1 MAQTQLNDSQQNCSE
16 LTNFGTSERRLKAV
30 FRPSTYNLSVTRK
43 QLIGLL
49 ALQTIL
55 PVGLTGAALWLT
67 STVGSSELQNQ
78 AKSELSLSESN
89 YNLKL
94 DRAAFSFQ
102 NSSDSKT
109 IAQIASAYN
118 SGKNISN
125 LRQSVKDILETQVK
139 TGEIDSAVLV
149 GKNGQIV
156 VSVTPNIKEKSVNL
170 QKIVD
175 RVFAAKKPITASK
188 IIAKSELQKQLV
200 SLPRAAGDGSV
211 LVRYT
216 ATPVK
221 DPKTKTVIGVLVLE
235 KILSQTTAVASSET
249 INLQSGGYRAIY
261 SVPTDGK
268 FVLASSQ
275 TFTKNQK
282 LPDLLADKSLLK
294 SALAAAGKPVAQEM
308 RTGSKTYTVAAQSLD
323 NLAGK
328 PAAILVRGMPQTDLA
343 SWWGNNWLLAL
354 SVAAAAPLAL
364 AVGVTRLLAK
374 PANSDLLTAD
384 GNLRSNS
391 TAEAQPQS
399 GKCVSEAGLFHSQE
413 DSDFVGVVDGA
424 CLPPLPTRRA
434 GPHHPPP
441 LQENERALVGEA
453 LQDDRTSDN
462 LSDNLNLGELPGLFP
477 KQPNLDSQLAMDF
490 EYGNC
495 AGDRAQITNP
505 EISLTVPTPV
515 LAANSGSNHPQPT
528 NTEPAKSSIA
538 LNQVQEAWQDL
549 NRLNLELQRE
559 ILERQK
565 VQTALR
571 KSEELLQAILDNSTA
586 MIHIKDA
593 DGKYLLTNSHFDNLF
608 HMAKEQITGKTDG
621 DIFPQDKASVLREND
636 LKVIETCSPLSIE
649 EVIPQDDG
657 PHTYL
662 SLKFPLCN
670 SEGTAYAVGTISTDV
685 SDRKKAELTLEKA
698 KVELEIEV
706 EQRTAFLKQ
715 ANQLLQFELAARA
728 RGAITV
734 RQMTAQVARHARTV
748 DGILGASLDLI
759 FLVDQSGRYTYVS
772 RTAAQ
777 AAGMNPREMIR
788 KTWQELGWPPNIME
802 RVHQQCDR
810 IFVTAEPAKG
820 EVIVPTAAWG
830 TRDYEYLLSP
840 VCATD
845 GTVEAVVAT
854 LRDITDRKD
863 AEEAWQLAKEA
874 AELAN
879 RAKSA
884 FLANMSHELR
894 TPLNAIIGYSD
905 MLVEDAEEVG
915 NLEVVSDL
923 DKIRTAG
930 KHLLQLIDDILDIS
944 KIEADKMEIYLES
957 FDVGGLI
964 EEVATT
970 IKPLIEKNGNTLQV
984 LSAENIGAMHGDLMK
999 VRQVILNLLSNAAK
1013 FSENGAIVLTVERI
1027 TSEEFKNKY
1036 QPRVVQMLIL
1046 DAEYLVFRVTD
1057 TGIGMTQEQQERLF
1071 QPFTQADNSTTRKYG
1086 GTGLG
1091 LTISQRFCQMMG
1103 GDIEVTSE
1111 LDCGST
1117 FTASLPAS
1125 LFRRSEF

>member
-1 MAQTQLNDSQQNCSE
+1 MAQTQLNNSQQNCSQP
-16 LTNFGTSERRLKAV
+16 TNFATSERRLKAV

-67 STVGSSELQNQ
+67 STVGSSELQNR

-94 DRAAFSFQ
+94 DRAAFSLQ

-109 IAQIASAYN
+109 IAQTALAYN
-118 SGKNISN
+118 SGKQISD
-125 LRQSVKDILETQVK
+125 LRNSVKQILENHVK
-139 TGEIDSAVLV
+139 TGEIDSAALV
-149 GKNGQIV
+149 GENGQIV
-156 VSVTPNIKEKSVNL
+156 VSVNPNLKEKSVNL

-175 RVFAAKKPITASK
+175 RVFAAKKPITASQ
-188 IIAKSELQKQLV
+188 IIAKSEFQKQLV

-211 LVRYT
+211 LFRYT

-221 DPKTKTVIGVLVLE
+221 DPKTKTVIGVLVLG

-275 TFTKNQK
+275 IFTKNQE

-294 SALAAAGKPVAQEM
+294 SALAAAGKPVAQQIQI
-308 RTGSKTYTVAAQSLD
+308 GSKTYTVAAQSLN

-328 PAAILVRGMPQTDLA
+328 PTAILVRGMPQTA
-343 SWWGNNWLLAL
+343 IATWCGNNWLLAL

-364 AVGVTRLLAK
+364 AVGVTRRIAK

-384 GNLRSNS
+384 GNSRSNS
-391 TAEAQPQS
+391 TAEAQSQS
-399 GKCVSEAGLFHSQE
+399 GKCVSEA
-413 DSDFVGVVDGA
+413 
-424 CLPPLPTRRA
+424 
-434 GPHHPPP
+434 
-441 LQENERALVGEA
+441 NEE
-453 LQDDRTSDN
+453 DRTSDNLSEN

-565 VQTALR
+565 AQTALR

-593 DGKYLLTNSHFDNLF
+593 DGKYLLTNRHFDNLF

-621 DIFPQDKASVLREND
+621 DIFPQEKAAVLREND

-685 SDRKKAELTLEKA
+685 SDRKRAELTLEKA
-698 KVELEIEV
+698 KAELEIEV
-706 EQRTAFLKQ
+706 EQRTLFLKQ
-715 ANQLLQFELAARA
+715 ANQLLQFELAAKV

-748 DGILGASLDLI
+748 DGILGASVDLI
-759 FLVDQSGRYTYVS
+759 FLVDRSGKYTYVS

-788 KTWQELGWPPNIME
+788 KTWQELGWSPQIME
-802 RVHQQCDR
+802 RVHQECDR
-810 IFVTAEPAKG
+810 IFVTAEPA
-820 EVIVPTAAWG
+820 P
-830 TRDYEYLLSP
+830 
-840 VCATD
+840 
-845 GTVEAVVAT
+845 
-854 LRDITDRKD
+854 
-863 AEEAWQLAKEA
+863 
-874 AELAN
+874 
-879 RAKSA
+879 
-884 FLANMSHELR
+884 
-894 TPLNAIIGYSD
+894 
-905 MLVEDAEEVG
+905 
-915 NLEVVSDL
+915 
-923 DKIRTAG
+923 
-930 KHLLQLIDDILDIS
+930 
-944 KIEADKMEIYLES
+944 
-957 FDVGGLI
+957 
-964 EEVATT
+964 
-970 IKPLIEKNGNTLQV
+970 
-984 LSAENIGAMHGDLMK
+984 
-999 VRQVILNLLSNAAK
+999 
-1013 FSENGAIVLTVERI
+1013 
-1027 TSEEFKNKY
+1027 
-1036 QPRVVQMLIL
+1036 
-1046 DAEYLVFRVTD
+1046 
-1057 TGIGMTQEQQERLF
+1057 
-1071 QPFTQADNSTTRKYG
+1071 
-1086 GTGLG
+1086 
-1091 LTISQRFCQMMG
+1091 
-1103 GDIEVTSE
+1103 
-1111 LDCGST
+1111 
-1117 FTASLPAS
+1117 
-1125 LFRRSEF
+1125 

>member
-1 MAQTQLNDSQQNCSE
+1 MAQTQLNDSQQNCSQP
-16 LTNFGTSERRLKAV
+16 TNFATSETKLKAV

-55 PVGLTGAALWLT
+55 PVGLTGAGLWLT

-89 YNLKL
+89 YNLQL
-94 DRAAFSFQ
+94 DRAADRLQ

-125 LRQSVKDILETQVK
+125 LRPVKQILENQVK
-139 TGEIDSAVLV
+139 TGEIDSAALV

-156 VSVTPNIKEKSVNL
+156 VNVNPNLKEKSVNL

-216 ATPVK
+216 ATPVN

-275 TFTKNQK
+275 IFTKNQK

-294 SALAAAGKPVAQEM
+294 SALAAAGKPVAQQM
-308 RTGSKTYTVAAQSLD
+308 QIGSKTYTVAAKSLD

-343 SWWGNNWLLAL
+343 TWWGNNWLLVL
-354 SVAAAAPLAL
+354 SAAAVAPVAL
-364 AVGVTRLLAK
+364 AVAVTRRIAK
-374 PANSDLLTAD
+374 PANSDLSTAD
-384 GNLRSNS
+384 GNWASNS
-391 TAEAQPQS
+391 GPEEKQS
-399 GKCVSEAGLFHSQE
+399 E
-413 DSDFVGVVDGA
+413 
-424 CLPPLPTRRA
+424 
-434 GPHHPPP
+434 
-441 LQENERALVGEA
+441 
-453 LQDDRTSDN
+453 
-462 LSDNLNLGELPGLFP
+462 NLNLGDRPGLFP
-477 KQPNLDSQLAMDF
+477 KKPNLESQLAMDF

-495 AGDRAQITNP
+495 AGDRAPIANP
-505 EISLTVPTPV
+505 EISLTVPTLEV
-515 LAANSGSNHPQPT
+515 AANWGSNHPQPT
-528 NTEPAKSSIA
+528 STELAKSSIA

-549 NRLNLELQRE
+549 NRLHLQLQRE
-559 ILERQK
+559 ILERQNA
-565 VQTALR
+565 QTALR
-571 KSEELLQAILDNSTA
+571 QSEELLQAILDNSTA
-586 MIHIKDA
+586 MIHIKDVE
-593 DGKYLLTNSHFDNLF
+593 GKYLLTNRHFDNLF

-621 DIFPQDKASVLREND
+621 DIFPEDKAAALREND
-636 LKVIETCSPLSIE
+636 LKVIETCSPLGIE

-657 PHTYL
+657 VHTYL

-670 SEGTAYAVGTISTDV
+670 SEGRAYAVGTISTDV

-715 ANQLLQFELAARA
+715 ANQLLQFELAAKI

-759 FLVDQSGRYTYVS
+759 FLVDRSGRYTYVS

-788 KTWQELGWPPNIME
+788 KTWQELGWPPNIMQ
-802 RVHQQCDR
+802 RVHQECDR

-830 TRDYEYLLSP
+830 TRDYEYILSP

-845 GTVEAVVAT
+845 GSVEAVVAT

-905 MLVEDAEEVG
+905 MLVEDAEELG

-970 IKPLIEKNGNTLQV
+970 VKPLMEKNGNTLQV

-1013 FSENGAIVLTVERI
+1013 FSANGAIVLTVERI
-1027 TSEEFKNKY
+1027 TSEELKNKY

-1057 TGIGMTQEQQERLF
+1057 TGIGMTKEQQERLF

-1103 GDIEVTSE
+1103 GDIEVSSE

-1117 FTASLPAS
+1117 FTAFLPAS
-1125 LFRRSEF
+1125 LFRRSEFQ

>member
-1 MAQTQLNDSQQNCSE
+1 MAQTQLNDSQLNCHPPTKVASSE
-16 LTNFGTSERRLKAV
+16 ILKAALK
-30 FRPSTYNLSVTRK
+30 PHLYNFCLSRK

-67 STVGSSELQNQ
+67 SAVGSTQLQNQ
-78 AKSELSLSESN
+78 AKSELSLSEIN
-89 YNLKL
+89 YNVQL
-94 DRAAFSFQ
+94 DRAADRLQ
-102 NSSDSKT
+102 NSSESQT
-109 IAQIASAYN
+109 IAQTASAYN
-118 SGKNISN
+118 SGTNLSN
-125 LRQSVKDILETQVK
+125 LRKSVKQILENQVS
-139 TGEIDSAVLV
+139 TGEIDSAALF
-149 GKNGQIV
+149 GKNRQIV
-156 VSVTPNIKEKSVNL
+156 VSVNPNQKGKSFNL

-175 RVFAAKKPITASK
+175 RVFTAKEPITASE
-188 IIAKSELQKQLV
+188 IIAKSEVQKQLG
-200 SLPRAAGDGSV
+200 SLGPGMGDGSV
-211 LVRYT
+211 LVRYA

-221 DPKTKTVIGVLVLE
+221 DPKTQTVMGILVLG
-235 KILSQTTAVASSET
+235 KILGQTAEVANSET
-249 INLQSGGYRAIY
+249 INLQGGGYSAIY
-261 SVPTDGK
+261 KPLADGK

-275 TFTKNQK
+275 TLTKNQQ
-282 LPDLLADKSLLK
+282 LPDLPTIDKSLLK
-294 SALAAAGKPVAQEM
+294 SALAADGKPVAAQVE
-308 RTGSKTYTVAAQSLD
+308 TGSQTHAVAAKSLD

-328 PAAILVRGMPQTDLA
+328 PGAILVRFIPKT
-343 SWWGNNWLLAL
+343 SETWWGKNWLLLGL
-354 SVAAAAPLAL
+354 SAVAVPLAL
-364 AVGVTRLLAK
+364 AVAVTRRNAK
-374 PANSDLLTAD
+374 LANSDLSTAD
-384 GNLRSNS
+384 GILSSNS
-391 TAEAQPQS
+391 TAEPQQLS
-399 GKCVSEAGLFHSQE
+399 RICVSEARPYARLI
-413 DSDFVGVVDGA
+413 
-424 CLPPLPTRRA
+424 
-434 GPHHPPP
+434 
-441 LQENERALVGEA
+441 NE
-453 LQDDRTSDN
+453 DDRTSDN
-462 LSDNLNLGELPGLFP
+462 LSEKLNLGEFPSLFP
-477 KQPNLDSQLAMDF
+477 KKPILDRQLALDF
-490 EYGNC
+490 PDRSL
-495 AGDRAQITNP
+495 AGDRAKIANFQIP
-505 EISLTVPTPV
+505 LTFHPLELPANCVVSKQSRPTDTA
-515 LAANSGSNHPQPT
+515 L
-528 NTEPAKSSIA
+528 EKSAIA

-549 NRLNLELQRE
+549 NRVNLELQGE
-559 ILERQK
+559 ILDRQNAQK
-565 VQTALR
+565 ALR
-571 KSEELLQAILDNSTA
+571 KSEALLQAILDNSTA
-586 MIHIKDA
+586 MIYIKDVE
-593 DGKYLLTNSHFDNLF
+593 GKYLLTNRHFDNLF

-621 DIFPQDKASVLREND
+621 DIFPQDSSAVLREND
-636 LKVIETCSPLSIE
+636 LKVIEARSPLSIE

-670 SEGTAYAVGTISTDV
+670 SKGRTYAVGTISTDV
-685 SDRKKAELTLEKA
+685 SDRKIAELTLEKA
-698 KVELEIEV
+698 KAELEIEV
-706 EQRTAFLKQ
+706 QQRTLFLKQ
-715 ANQLLQFELAARA
+715 ANELLQFELAARV

-759 FLVDQSGRYTYVS
+759 FLVDRSGKYTYVS

-777 AAGMNPREMIR
+777 AVGMNPREMIS
-788 KTWQELGWPPNIME
+788 KTWQELGWPPKIMQ
-802 RVHQQCDR
+802 RVHQKCDGV
-810 IFVTAEPAKG
+810 FATAEPVKG
-820 EVIVPTAAWG
+820 EVIVPTASWG
-830 TRDYEYLLSP
+830 TRDYEYILSP

-845 GTVEAVVAT
+845 GSVEAVVAT
-854 LRDITDRKD
+854 LRDITERKD

-905 MLVEDAEEVG
+905 MLVEDAEELG

-930 KHLLQLIDDILDIS
+930 KHLLRLIDDILDIS

-970 IKPLIEKNGNTLQV
+970 IKPLMDKNGNTLQV
-984 LSAENIGAMHGDLMK
+984 LSGQNIGAMHGDLMK

-1013 FSENGAIVLTVERI
+1013 FSTNGAIVLTVERI
-1027 TSEEFKNKY
+1027 TSEELKNKY
-1036 QPRVVQMLIL
+1036 QSKVAQMLIL
-1046 DAEYLVFRVTD
+1046 DSEFLIFRVTD

-1103 GDIEVTSE
+1103 GDIEVSSE

-1117 FTASLPAS
+1117 FTACLPAS

>member
-1 MAQTQLNDSQQNCSE
+1 MAQTQLNDSQPNCPQP
-16 LTNFGTSERRLKAV
+16 NKVATSERRLKAA
-30 FRPSTYNLSVTRK
+30 FRPCTYNLSLTRK

-55 PVGLTGAALWLT
+55 PVGLAGAALWLT
-67 STVGSSELQNQ
+67 PAVGSSELQNQ

-89 YNLKL
+89 YNIQL
-94 DRAAFSFQ
+94 DRAADRLQ

-109 IAQIASAYN
+109 IAKIASDYN
-118 SGKNISN
+118 SGNNISK
-125 LRQSVKDILETQVK
+125 LRKSVNEILENQVK
-139 TGEIDSAVLV
+139 TGEIDSAALV

-156 VSVTPNIKEKSVNL
+156 VSVNPNHTEKSFNIK
-170 QKIVD
+170 KIVH
-175 RVFAAKKPITASK
+175 RVFAAQQPITASK
-188 IIAKSELQKQLV
+188 IIAKSEFSKQLG
-200 SLPRAAGDGSV
+200 SLEPFPGDGSF

-216 ATPVK
+216 AIPVK
-221 DPKTKTVIGVLVLE
+221 DPKTQTAIAVLVLG
-235 KILSQTTAVASSET
+235 KIFSQTPAVASSET
-249 INLQSGGYRAIY
+249 VNLQGGGYRAIY
-261 SVPTDGK
+261 APQGEGK

-275 TFTKNQK
+275 TLTKNQQ

-294 SALAAAGKPVAQEM
+294 SALAADGKPVVAQVQI
-308 RTGSKTYTVAAQSLD
+308 GSQTHAVAAQSLP

-328 PAAILVRGMPQTDLA
+328 PAAILVNGIPKTSQT
-343 SWWGNNWLLAL
+343 WWVNNWLLGL
-354 SVAAAAPLAL
+354 SAAAVAAAHLAL
-364 AVGVTRLLAK
+364 AVAATRRNAK
-374 PANSDLLTAD
+374 LPNSDLSTAD
-384 GNLRSNS
+384 GNWASNS
-391 TAEAQPQS
+391 TAFAQQQS
-399 GKCVSEAGLFHSQE
+399 GKCVSVA
-413 DSDFVGVVDGA
+413 
-424 CLPPLPTRRA
+424 
-434 GPHHPPP
+434 
-441 LQENERALVGEA
+441 NEE
-453 LQDDRTSDN
+453 DRTNDN
-462 LSDNLNLGELPGLFP
+462 LSENLNLGELPGLFP
-477 KQPNLDSQLAMDF
+477 KQRNLDSQLAMDF

-495 AGDRAQITNP
+495 AGDRAPITNP
-505 EISLTVPTPV
+505 EISLTVPTLE

-549 NRLNLELQRE
+549 NRFHLQLQQE
-559 ILERQK
+559 ILERQNA
-565 VQTALR
+565 QTALR
-571 KSEELLQAILDNSTA
+571 QSEALLQAILDNSTA
-586 MIHIKDA
+586 MIHIKDVE
-593 DGKYLLTNSHFDNLF
+593 GKYLLTNSHFDNLF
-608 HMAKEQITGKTDG
+608 HRAKEQITGKTDG
-621 DIFPQDKASVLREND
+621 DIFPEDKAAALREND

-657 PHTYL
+657 PHTYI

-670 SEGTAYAVGTISTDV
+670 CEGTAYAVGTISTDV
-685 SDRKKAELTLEKA
+685 SDRKLAEITLEKA
-698 KVELEIEV
+698 KAELEIEV
-706 EQRTAFLKQ
+706 EHRTLFLKQ
-715 ANQLLQFELAARA
+715 ANELLQFELAARA

-734 RQMTAQVARHARTV
+734 RQMTAQVARHARTL

-759 FLVDQSGRYTYVS
+759 FLVDRFGKYTYVS

-777 AAGMNPREMIR
+777 ACGMNPREMIS
-788 KTWQELGWPPNIME
+788 KTWRELDWSPKIVQ
-802 RVHQQCDR
+802 RVEDECSAV
-810 IFVTAEPAKG
+810 FATAEPKKG
-820 EVIVPTAAWG
+820 EVIIPTASWG
-830 TRDYEYLLSP
+830 TRDYEYILSP

-845 GTVEAVVAT
+845 GSVEAVVAT
-854 LRDITDRKD
+854 LRDITERKN
-863 AEEAWQLAKEA
+863 AEEAWQLATEA

-905 MLVEDAEEVG
+905 MLVEDAEELG

-923 DKIRTAG
+923 GKIRTAG

-970 IKPLIEKNGNTLQV
+970 IKPLMDKNTNTLQV
-984 LSAENIGAMHGDLMK
+984 LSAKNIGAMHGDLMK
-999 VRQVILNLLSNAAK
+999 VRQIVLNLLSNAAK
-1013 FSENGAIVLTVERI
+1013 FSANGAIVLTVERI
-1027 TSEEFKNKY
+1027 TSEELKNKY

-1046 DAEYLVFRVTD
+1046 DSEYLVFRVTD
-1057 TGIGMTQEQQERLF
+1057 TGIGMTKEQQERLF

-1103 GDIEVTSE
+1103 GDIEVTSQ

-1117 FTASLPAS
+1117 FTAFLPAS
-1125 LFRRSEF
+1125 LFKRSEFQ

>member
-1 MAQTQLNDSQQNCSE
+1 MSSTNDLASTTMAQTQLNDSQQNCSQP
-16 LTNFGTSERRLKAV
+16 TNFATSERRLKAV
-30 FRPSTYNLSVTRK
+30 FRPATYNLSVTRK

-49 ALQTIL
+49 ALQIIL

-94 DRAAFSFQ
+94 DRAAFSLQ

-156 VSVTPNIKEKSVNL
+156 VSVNPNIKEKSVNL

-211 LVRYT
+211 LIRYI
-216 ATPVK
+216 ATPVN

-275 TFTKNQK
+275 IFTKNQK

-391 TAEAQPQS
+391 TAEAHPQS
-399 GKCVSEAGLFHSQE
+399 GKCVSEA
-413 DSDFVGVVDGA
+413 
-424 CLPPLPTRRA
+424 
-434 GPHHPPP
+434 
-441 LQENERALVGEA
+441 NEK
-453 LQDDRTSDN
+453 DRTSDNLSENLSDN
-462 LSDNLNLGELPGLFP
+462 LSDNLNLGELPGLFL

-505 EISLTVPTPV
+505 EISLTVPTLE
-515 LAANSGSNHPQPT
+515 LAANWGSNHPQPT

-715 ANQLLQFELAARA
+715 ANQLLQFELAARV

-830 TRDYEYLLSP
+830 TRDYEYILSP

-845 GTVEAVVAT
+845 GSVEAVVAT
-854 LRDITDRKD
+854 LRDITERKD

-905 MLVEDAEEVG
+905 LLVEDAEEVG

-984 LSAENIGAMHGDLMK
+984 LSAENIGAMHSDLMK
-999 VRQVILNLLSNAAK
+999 VRQIILNLLSNAAK

-1027 TSEEFKNKY
+1027 TSEELKNKY

-1117 FTASLPAS
+1117 FTAFLPAS
-1125 LFRRSEF
+1125 LFRRSEFQ